1 MDFEK
6 NTFPS
11 EQQPVSNGQPA
22 SSDGGQPQSSAEAQ
36 THTQPV
42 ENPAEPQTPY
52 QTPVRAS
59 SDDQPIYHDEAHQ
72 QDAPQPPFE
81 PGSQSYATYQQWQA
95 QQSKH
100 AKKPRSK
107 KPLFILGGVAAAAAL
122 FFGGMALG
130 GANQPPSSPSSNPS
144 SEQNQ
149 NLPVLSIAKTPSEDS
164 EPTSSDGVMA
174 GEDIYKKLNDSIVAI
189 QTANS
194 AGQSVSSGSGVV
206 MSSDGY
212 IITNAHVILDE
223 NTSQPMSNVAVLL
236 ANGTTLPAQVIGY
249 DEQTMSS
256 DGYIITNAHVIL
268 DENTSQPM
276 SNVAVLLANGTTLPA
291 QVIGYD
297 EQTDLAVVKVTSE
310 TALAPAEF
318 GDSDAL
324 QVGEAAYAIGSPSGV
339 ELANSMT
346 NGIISAINRDITIN
360 DRVMSLIQTSVTI
373 NPGNSGG
380 ALINKYGQ
388 VVGITSAKLGISY
401 YEGLGFAIPIN
412 SAKEIVDELIQTG
425 YISGRPSIGITGQNV
440 SEQLSQFYS
449 LPAGVQIVSVDSRA
463 KAASEGLM
471 AGDVITAVNGKSI
484 TTMDEI
490 NDIKGDMKAG
500 EKLKLT
506 IYRPSTQKSTDLTIT
521 LTDAHD
527 LEGTDP
533 AQQQQQ
539 QQVPENYDGNQ
550 GGYFDPF
557 QFFFGY

>member
-6 NTFPS
+6 NTNSS
-11 EQQPVSNGQPA
+11 EDQPVSASQNIPHPDPA
-22 SSDGGQPQSSAEAQ
+22 SPLSAQ
-36 THTQPV
+36 TV
-42 ENPAEPQTPY
+42 ENPVTEPQTPY

-59 SDDQPIYHDEAHQ
+59 SDEQSAAPDTETQHPNPFSP
-72 QDAPQPPFE
+72 DAP
-81 PGSQSYATYQQWQA
+81 GYATFQEWQE
-95 QQSKH
+95 QENKRRSRGKH
-100 AKKPRSK
+100 VKKPRSK
-107 KPLFILGGVAAAAAL
+107 KPLFILGGIAIAAAL

-130 GANQPPSSPSSNPS
+130 GAGQPDGDSGASASHGS
-144 SEQNQ
+144 
-149 NLPVLSIAKTPSEDS
+149 LPVLNIASTPSSHKEA
-164 EPTSSDGVMA
+164 PASSGEMA
-174 GEDIYKKLNDSIVAI
+174 GEEIYKKLNDSIVAI

-194 AGQSVSSGSGVV
+194 AGQSISSGSGVV

-223 NTSQPMSNVAVLL
+223 NTSQPMSNVSVLL
-236 ANGTTLPAQVIGY
+236 ADGTTLPAKIVGF
-249 DEQTMSS
+249 
-256 DGYIITNAHVIL
+256 
-268 DENTSQPM
+268 
-276 SNVAVLLANGTTLPA
+276 
-291 QVIGYD
+291 D
-297 EQTDLAVVKVTSE
+297 EQTDLAVVKVTSD
-310 TALAPAEF
+310 TGLLPAEF

-324 QVGEAAYAIGSPSGV
+324 QVGETAYAIGSPGGV

-346 NGIISAINRDITIN
+346 NGIISAINRDITVN

-412 SAKEIVDELIQTG
+412 SAKEIIDQLIQNG

-440 SEQLSQFYS
+440 SEQLSRFYS
-449 LPAGVQIVSVDSRA
+449 LPAGVQVISVDSRS
-463 KAASEGLM
+463 KAASEGLE

-484 TTMDEI
+484 TSMNEI

-506 IYRPSTQKSTDLTIT
+506 IYRPSTQKSQDLKIT

-527 LEGTDP
+527 LEGADP
-533 AQQQQQ
+533 AQQSQQQQQ
-539 QQVPENYDGNQ
+539 QPQPEIPGNYNGGGNNGSS

-557 QFFFGY
+557 QYFFGY